1 MGFLYRKTAHVLPP
15 VVWCCGTARGSS
27 RVSGSMLLKVL
38 FKETLIVKLLFNIEN
53 CTFPFK
59 NILFHEMMSTL
70 NSFKAFKGWTS
81 SLLKLKHW
89 LVEQLALCTRC
100 ETLKVGLVMT
110 AFCIWAGVQ
119 VSMTW
124 QESGKKRGV
133 RQTVLMVGPRN
144 SVFSETLQKPALPS
158 RLWPPGLRP
167 TLTGIVPGA
176 GVGSPWERGCG
187 LGESW
192 VRAAP

>member
-1 MGFLYRKTAHVLPP
+1 
-15 VVWCCGTARGSS
+15 
-27 RVSGSMLLKVL
+27 
-38 FKETLIVKLLFNIEN
+38 
-53 CTFPFK
+53 
-59 NILFHEMMSTL
+59 
-70 NSFKAFKGWTS
+70 
-81 SLLKLKHW
+81 
-89 LVEQLALCTRC
+89 
-100 ETLKVGLVMT
+100 MT